1 MDFKK
6 NTQTFCDNIW
16 KYLAN
21 NNRQKGEINREMI
34 GFCKQKKNKE
44 SNGRSQIFIWSSFDG
59 KSI

>member
-44 SNGRSQIFIWSSFDG
+44 SNGRSQIFI
-59 KSI
+59 